1 MGDLFRIFIAL
12 IIGVIAILGFSAIGA
27 FIGFLLGGFMGI
39 KLGAIAGLA
48 LLLIVFLVLIKN
60 A

>member
-1 MGDLFRIFIAL
+1 MGDLFGILMAL
-12 IIGVIAILGFSAIGA
+12 IIGAIVIIGVCGIGA

-39 KLGAIAGLA
+39 KFGVIAGLA
-48 LLLIVFLVLIKN
+48 LLLTVFLVLVKN